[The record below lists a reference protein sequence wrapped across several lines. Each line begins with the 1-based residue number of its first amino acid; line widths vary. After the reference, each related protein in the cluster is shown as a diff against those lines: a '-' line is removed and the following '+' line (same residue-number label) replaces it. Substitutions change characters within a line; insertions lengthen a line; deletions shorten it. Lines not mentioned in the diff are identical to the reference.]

1 MMGKYEKLEILLDNA
16 GLSAEGVIR
25 ILPMIVAAFI
35 LRILGKGCFLM
46 GSVCEISAIYLAIA
60 RESWERRWQF
70 RKALLLE
77 CKDTVYDLE
86 EAY

>member
-1 MMGKYEKLEILLDNA
+1 MGKYEKMEILLDNA
-16 GLSAEGVIR
+16 CLIAEGAVR
-25 ILPMIVAAFI
+25 IVPLIVAAFI

-46 GSVCEISAIYLAIA
+46 GSVCEVSAIYLAIA

-70 RKALLLE
+70 RQALLLE

-86 EAY
+86 EVY